1 MKLETELKTRGY
13 CIIKSACLHI
23 DLIFYTSL
31 SCISGVGEEPGSA
44 ERERTSRA
52 DEAGDAGYNQTKE
65 YC

>member
-1 MKLETELKTRGY
+1 MKLETELKPGDIVLLKVLA
-13 CIIKSACLHI
+13 CI
-23 DLIFYTSL
+23 LIYFYTSL
-31 SCISGVGEEPGSA
+31 LYFRVGEEPGSA